1 MASGAWKQVAATMVE
16 FSCAPFPGVFFAG
29 TSLNQGLCEPVC
41 LIAAVQPSFAE
52 HGELFA
58 RTVK

>member
-1 MASGAWKQVAATMVE
+1 MASGAWKQVAATE
-16 FSCAPFPGVFFAG
+16 WLNFPVLLFREFFAG

-58 RTVK
+58 RMVK

>member
-16 FSCAPFPGVFFAG
+16 FLLHSFSGSFFAG

-58 RTVK
+58 RMVK

>member
-1 MASGAWKQVAATMVE
+1 MASGAWKQVAATMVK
-16 FSCAPFPGVFFAG
+16 FSCTPFPGVFAG

-58 RTVK
+58 RMVK